1 MVIISSIFVP
11 SRKVG
16 YDILGESSPVPSK
29 VLCPAEKLQWN
40 LSTEITNDILTAKK
54 NLDEYVIKIPL
65 IIAKVGEIL
74 LLRLSKDWDTHSDS

>member
-1 MVIISSIFVP
+1 MVIIILSVFVP

-16 YDILGESSPVPSK
+16 YDILGESSPVPSSA
-29 VLCPAEKLQWN
+29 LCPAEKLQWK

-54 NLDEYVIKIPL
+54 NLDEYVIKYHSL

-74 LLRLSKDWDTHSDS
+74 LIINVIIV